1 MGIEHFGNTHGFLLG
16 IFDDPVLSSFK
27 KRRTPMFENIM
38 NVDLDD
44 MKYAVISSRYNFDF
58 DRCYFYLT
66 DPEDHPTRESF
77 LTIFEYTGNVSIN
90 RAKTVAIRK
99 GKDACMS
106 KTLIVNSK
114 DYREHF
120 PLLLPFTED
129 GLEQIQNLIAMIKI

>member
-66 DPEDHPTRESF
+66 DPKYHPSRESF

-90 RAKTVAIRK
+90 RAKTVALRK
-99 GKDACMS
+99 GKDACVAEIS
-106 KTLIVNSK
+106 IVDYDDYK
-114 DYREHF
+114 DEF
-120 PLLLPFTED
+120 PLLLPFND
-129 GLEQIQNLIAMIKI
+129 DNLNKVKDLIAMIKI